1 MRLILRRTHP
11 QASDSLVEAGVIDG
25 MGNVVEGEL
34 NTVVVVVVV
43 VVVLEVVEGMFV
55 VESAIKSG
63 EKLKAVH

>member
-11 QASDSLVEAGVIDG
+11 QASVSLVEAGVIDG
-25 MGNVVEGEL
+25 MGNVVEL